1 MKVPRTSIIRA
12 IGSLTNMA
20 KEMESKHLEL
30 RRITQ
35 VCSILLRAGLS
46 PTCVSRTLVERCIEE
61 QQKDGG
67 WIAVSDTVWNLYF
80 LKQLDHQLYKSQ
92 ISDALSFLQDQ
103 RNSHGLWGRS
113 KRDIER
119 VPVTGLLLHLLPEL
133 ADPDTLSLLEQL
145 WRGERNGL
153 TYKAAY
159 TLLAF
164 KRNGYQT
171 RETSLIDNTVS
182 WLMRNQRE
190 DGGYAPWKT
199 HPVYSDV
206 YCTAV
211 ATLGLLQYTELVS
224 PQVLNLCLQWL
235 EANQL
240 PQGIWAFHEIEDG
253 ASWGLWALV
262 ELSGHL
268 GSS

>member
-1 MKVPRTSIIRA
+1 MSIARA

-20 KEMESKHLEL
+20 KQMESKHLEL

-35 VCSILLRAGLS
+35 VSSILLAAGLS
-46 PTCVSRTLVERCIEE
+46 PTCVPRALVERCIEE

-67 WIAVSDTVWNLYF
+67 WIAVPDTAWNLYF
-80 LKQLDHQLYKSQ
+80 LKQLDQQLYKSQ
-92 ISDALSFLQDQ
+92 IADGLGFLQAQ

-119 VPVTGLLLHLLPEL
+119 VPVTGLLLHLFPEL

-145 WRGERNGL
+145 WAGERNGL

-164 KRNGYQT
+164 KRNGYRP
-171 RETSLIDNTVS
+171 REASLIDDTVS
-182 WLMRNQRE
+182 WLTGNQRE

-199 HPVYSDV
+199 HPVHSDV

-211 ATLGLLQYTELVS
+211 ASLGLLQYPDLAP
-224 PQVLNLCLQWL
+224 PQVLKACLQWL

-262 ELSGHL
+262 DLSSHL